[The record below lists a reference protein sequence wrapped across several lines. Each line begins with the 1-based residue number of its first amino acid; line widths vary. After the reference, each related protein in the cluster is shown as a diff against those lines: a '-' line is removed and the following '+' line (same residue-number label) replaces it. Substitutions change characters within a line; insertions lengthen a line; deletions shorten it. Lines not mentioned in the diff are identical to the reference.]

1 MTVCK
6 TATGKSYPCDF
17 MGVAS
22 DFGALYFKL
31 QIDLFEVLNVFQD
44 PEETSVLQWIDE
56 DAAADADP
64 VIRTETGFT
73 TFGGFV
79 ITSGDCPVR
88 VRMLKG
94 GVS

>member
-22 DFGALYFKL
+22 DFGALYCKL
-31 QIDLFEVLNVFQD
+31 QIDLFEVLNVFQN

-56 DAAADADP
+56 DALEDTDP
-64 VIRTETGFT
+64 VIRRETGFT
-73 TFGGFV
+73 VFGGFT
-79 ITSGDCPVR
+79 IMHGDCPVR

-94 GVS
+94 GVM

>member
-22 DFGALYFKL
+22 DFGALYLKL
-31 QIDLFEVLNVFQD
+31 EIDLYECLQVFQN
-44 PEETSVLQWIDE
+44 PEDTAVLQWIDP
-56 DAAADADP
+56 D
-64 VIRTETGFT
+64 TEEGEQVVREERGFT
-73 TFGGFV
+73 TFGGFT
-79 ITSGDCPVR
+79 IMQDSCPVR